1 MGLEPTIKS
10 KIFFLASPSKVTRK
24 LKKVGKITAI
34 TRNGLL
40 IVMES
45 FFLVQK
51 VPHGYPIALKLNK
64 MEQGRHQ
71 NK

>member
-45 FFLVQK
+45 FCSEGAK
-51 VPHGYPIALKLNK
+51 GYEIALKLNK